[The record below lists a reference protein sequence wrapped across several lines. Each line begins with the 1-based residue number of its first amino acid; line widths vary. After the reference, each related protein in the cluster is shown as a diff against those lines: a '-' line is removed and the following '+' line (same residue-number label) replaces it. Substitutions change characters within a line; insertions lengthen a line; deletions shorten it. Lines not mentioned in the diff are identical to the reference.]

1 MSDPIIEMTTEIVA
15 SYVSGNTVDASEL
28 PALIQNVF
36 KALSNIDAPVVEAE
50 PETPKP
56 SAAQIKKSIT
66 PDALIS
72 FIDGKRYKTLKRHL
86 TTHGMTVSEYK
97 AKFGL
102 PADYPTTAP
111 SYSEHR
117 SAMART
123 MGLGSKGR
131 AAKGGKR

>member
-15 SYVSGNTVDASEL
+15 SYVAGNSIEASDL
-28 PALIQNVF
+28 PALIRSVF
-36 KALSNIDAPVVEAE
+36 NALNNAEAPTAEAE
-50 PETPKP
+50 PESPKP
-56 SAAQIKKSIT
+56 TAAQIKKSIT

-86 TTHGMTVSEYK
+86 TTHGLTVADYK
-97 AKFGL
+97 ARYGL

-131 AAKGGKR
+131 AAKGRG

>member
-15 SYVSGNTVDASEL
+15 SYVAGNSIEASDL
-28 PALIQNVF
+28 PALIRSVF
-36 KALSNIDAPVVEAE
+36 NALSSADAPAAEAE
-50 PETPKP
+50 PESPKP
-56 SAAQIKKSIT
+56 TAAQIKKSIT

-86 TTHGMTVSEYK
+86 TTHGLTVAEYK
-97 AKFGL
+97 ARYGL

-131 AAKGGKR
+131 AAKGRG

>member
-15 SYVSGNTVDASEL
+15 SYVAGNSVEASEL
-28 PALIQNVF
+28 PALIRSVF
-36 KALSNIDAPVVEAE
+36 NALNSADVPTAEAE
-50 PETPKP
+50 PESPKP
-56 SAAQIKKSIT
+56 TAAQIKKSIT
-66 PDALIS
+66 PDALVS

-86 TTHGMTVSEYK
+86 TTHGLTVADYK
-97 AKFGL
+97 ARYGL

-131 AAKGGKR
+131 AAKGRG

>member
-1 MSDPIIEMTTEIVA
+1 MSDELIEMTTEIVA
-15 SYVSGNTVDASEL
+15 SYVSGNTVSPGEL
-28 PALIQNVF
+28 PALIQSVF
-36 KALSNIDAPVVEAE
+36 KALSTIDEPVAETEPDAP
-50 PETPKP
+50 KP
-56 SAAQIKKSIT
+56 TAAQIKKSIT

-86 TTHGMTVSEYK
+86 TTHGVTVAEYK
-97 AKFGL
+97 SKFGL

-131 AAKGGKR
+131 AAKG

>member
-1 MSDPIIEMTTEIVA
+1 
-15 SYVSGNTVDASEL
+15 
-28 PALIQNVF
+28 
-36 KALSNIDAPVVEAE
+36 
-50 PETPKP
+50 
-56 SAAQIKKSIT
+56 
-66 PDALIS
+66 LIS

-86 TTHGMTVSEYK
+86 TTHGLTVAEYK
-97 AKFGL
+97 ARYGL

-131 AAKGGKR
+131 AAKGRG

>member
-1 MSDPIIEMTTEIVA
+1 MTTEIVA
-15 SYVSGNTVDASEL
+15 SYVAGNSIEANDL
-28 PALIQNVF
+28 PALIRSVF
-36 KALSNIDAPVVEAE
+36 NALSGADAPVAEAE
-50 PETPKP
+50 PENPKP
-56 SAAQIKKSIT
+56 TAAQIKKSIT
-66 PDALIS
+66 QDALVS

-86 TTHGMTVSEYK
+86 TTHGLTVAEYK
-97 AKFGL
+97 ARYGL

-131 AAKGGKR
+131 AAKGRG

>member
-1 MSDPIIEMTTEIVA
+1 MSDELIEMTTEIVA
-15 SYVSGNTVDASEL
+15 SYVSGNTVNPSEL
-28 PALIQNVF
+28 PTLIQSVYQ
-36 KALSNIDAPVVEAE
+36 ALSTVDAPVAEAE
-50 PETPKP
+50 PDAPKP
-56 SAAQIKKSIT
+56 TAAQIKKSIT

-86 TTHGMTVSEYK
+86 TTHGMTVAEYK
-97 AKFGL
+97 SKFGL

-131 AAKGGKR
+131 TAKGG